1 MIIILFLVNFV
12 QNLNEFNGVYKIK
25 SALNSNSF
33 LMINNSLILSNET
46 SSLFNIIKICSNL
59 YYIKL
64 RKSNIFLS
72 LYNNDIQLYKGKF
85 KKKKIYLLWNL
96 IKTKENHYLIKN
108 EFYNKFIGISNFIVI
123 LNEYPIN
130 NNYSFDFLKLFE
142 EVNVKQ
148 ETSIIINKEPI
159 DIIIKYIDLT
169 DRTLNR
175 TGINHIYKDKDNEEL
190 RYSVRSILKNIPWV
204 RKIFIL
210 MPNEKIRF
218 FKSSDEINEKIK
230 YVKDKD
236 LIGYDSANIQAFLLN
251 LHKMENFGISK
262 NFIYMDDDYFIG
274 RPLKKYDFFYYD
286 QKDNKYKPYI
296 IASKFHEI
304 NKTDVLKKY
313 FEMFKNKELINPH
326 SFDGFI
332 LAILCTKKFYIDNS
346 NFSLIETEHTH
357 NAIPQNID
365 DLKEMFKTI

>member
-1 MIIILFLVNFV
+1 
-12 QNLNEFNGVYKIK
+12 
-25 SALNSNSF
+25 
-33 LMINNSLILSNET
+33 
-46 SSLFNIIKICSNL
+46 
-59 YYIKL
+59 
-64 RKSNIFLS
+64 
-72 LYNNDIQLYKGKF
+72 
-85 KKKKIYLLWNL
+85 
-96 IKTKENHYLIKN
+96 
-108 EFYNKFIGISNFIVI
+108 
-123 LNEYPIN
+123 
-130 NNYSFDFLKLFE
+130 
-142 EVNVKQ
+142 
-148 ETSIIINKEPI
+148 
-159 DIIIKYIDLT
+159 
-169 DRTLNR
+169 
-175 TGINHIYKDKDNEEL
+175 
-190 RYSVRSILKNIPWV
+190 
-204 RKIFIL
+204 

-236 LIGYDSANIQAFLLN
+236 LIGYDSANIAAFSLN

-346 NFSLIETEHTH
+346 NFSLIETEQTH

-365 DLKEMFKTI
+365 DLKEMFELIKRYKYINETLISKERYILRLSQQLCNNLYQLNYKHKKVHYIPYKYITVETINKRKINTPLFVLNTEGKHIPLKRQYKIEEKIMKKMFNSHHIYEIYESKSQAKPIYFIFHIYYLFVLIKIVSN